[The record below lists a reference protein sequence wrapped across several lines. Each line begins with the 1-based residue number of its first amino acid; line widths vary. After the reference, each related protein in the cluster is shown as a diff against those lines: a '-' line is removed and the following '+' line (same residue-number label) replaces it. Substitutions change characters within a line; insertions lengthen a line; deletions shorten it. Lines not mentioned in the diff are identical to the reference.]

1 MSEDNKQNILYFERP
16 TMRSLFECMENWQ
29 NTEGKRFLSASIHKD
44 GDLFCCIALTNPME
58 VVICSGGQTYH
69 AFVSSGRLLVS
80 SNK

>member
-44 GDLFCCIALTNPME
+44 GDLFCCIALTNPMD
-58 VVICSGGQTYH
+58 VVICSGLDVLGQASVIRGALSVT
-69 AFVSSGRLLVS
+69 R
-80 SNK
+80 